1 VNAAAP
7 TASGPRAH
15 VLVLLTSAAI
25 LAHEVASLRVLA
37 IAHWHHAAHLVVAVA
52 LLAFGVAGSLVA
64 VAPRLR
70 TMRAA
75 HTAAVMY
82 AASIPLSLYA
92 ASAVEFNALA
102 VGWEPGQWARLL
114 LLEVTFLVPLSLGAF
129 AVVVPLSLA
138 GARVGFLYGSNMIG
152 AGVGALAVLPAL
164 SLGAPEDVI
173 RGAALL
179 PVCAGAL
186 GGRVLSIAGAAALA
200 LVVALP
206 ARLEMTEYKPLRL
219 AMDLPGAEVVA
230 SRPTPLARVD
240 LVRAPSMRP
249 AAGLSLVAREPVP
262 PQTAAFADG
271 ESAGSFVEGDARF
284 FGWTLAAAPA
294 AMFDR
299 PRVLV
304 LGGAGNVEE
313 WYFGADRV
321 RRVDRVWTGENP
333 RAYLADTAD
342 RFDVVL
348 LRAAP
353 SVALREDGLLTM
365 DAFRDA
371 LAVTT
376 EAGALAVVV
385 PVRHPPRE
393 ELRVIA
399 TARAV
404 TPHVTAVRSMD
415 MLCVVARRRATTDE
429 EARALA
435 DFCRT
440 RGFDVVGAP
449 TRLHEGED
457 AAYAAALR
465 GEAAA
470 TRDRVEPATDDAP
483 YFHRFLPWRLLP
495 EALAEARG
503 LGAAQVDW
511 GTIVAVVAAAE
522 VTLLSVLLVAVPL
535 LFVRRAPRPLGAR
548 RYAMLHFLS
557 IGVAYALV
565 QMAFL
570 SRLTISLAS
579 PAYAAGAVTCAF
591 LVGSG
596 LGSLT
601 GGRARIGAM
610 AAAVLALA
618 ATPLLGYVRSLP
630 QALALCAV
638 VAFPMGLPFPAGLR
652 VLDARA
658 PSLVPL
664 ALAANACAGV
674 AATAAAPLLA
684 SDTGFTVMVAIASL
698 LYLAVAA
705 ANRQGQGIAGPAAG
719 EAAEPRPCP

>member
-1 VNAAAP
+1 MNAAAP
-7 TASGPRAH
+7 PAAGWRAH
-15 VLVLLTSAAI
+15 ALVFLTSVTI

-52 LLAFGVAGSLVA
+52 LLAFGVAGSLVT

-75 HTAAVMY
+75 HTAAVLY

-102 VGWEPGQWARLL
+102 VGWETGQWARLL
-114 LLEVTFLVPLSLGAF
+114 LLEVTFLVPLALGAF

-138 GARVGFLYGSNMIG
+138 GAGVGRLYGSNMIG
-152 AGVGALAVLPAL
+152 SGIGALAVLPAL

-179 PVCAGAL
+179 PAVAGAL
-186 GGRVLSIAGAAALA
+186 GGRALSVAGAAALV
-200 LVVALP
+200 LVAALP

-219 AMDLPGAEVVA
+219 SMDLPGAEVVE

-249 AAGLSLVAREPVP
+249 VAGLSLVAREPVTS
-262 PQTAAFADG
+262 QTAAFADG
-271 ESAGSFVEGDARF
+271 EFAGAFVEGDARF
-284 FGWTLAAAPA
+284 LGWTLAAAPA
-294 AMFDR
+294 SMFER

-313 WYFGADRV
+313 RFFGADRV
-321 RRVDRVWTGENP
+321 RRVDPVWTGENP
-333 RAYLADTAD
+333 RAYLVETAD
-342 RFDVVL
+342 RFDVVF
-348 LRAAP
+348 LRVAP
-353 SVALREDGLLTM
+353 SVALREDGLLTVE
-365 DAFRDA
+365 AFRDA
-371 LAVTT
+371 LAVTSDG
-376 EAGALAVVV
+376 GALAVLV

-393 ELRVIA
+393 ELRVIT

-415 MLCVVARRRATTDE
+415 LLCVIARRRATTDE

-435 DFCRT
+435 GFCRT
-440 RGFDVVGAP
+440 RGFDIVGAGA
-449 TRLHEGED
+449 RLHEGED
-457 AAYAAALR
+457 AAYVAALR
-465 GEAAA
+465 GEPVA
-470 TRDRVEPATDDAP
+470 TRYRVEPATDDSP
-483 YFHRFLPWRLLP
+483 YFSRFLPWRRLP
-495 EALAEARG
+495 ESLGEARG

-511 GTIVAVVAAAE
+511 GTIVALVAAVE
-522 VTLLSVLLVAVPL
+522 VTLLSVLLVAAPL
-535 LFVRRAPRPLGAR
+535 VFLRRAPSPRGSR

-570 SRLTISLAS
+570 GRLTISLGS

-601 GGRARIGAM
+601 GGRARIGAT
-610 AAAVLALA
+610 AAAGLALA
-618 ATPLLGYVRSLP
+618 ATLVIGHVHSLP
-630 QALALCAV
+630 TALALCAI

-684 SDTGFTVMVAIASL
+684 SDAGFTVMVAVASL

-705 ANRQGQGIAGPAAG
+705 ANRPGQGIDAPPPV
-719 EAAEPRPCP
+719 EAAERRPCP